1 MQMKRENKVN
11 GLYWYQYSDC
21 DILLQFFKRLTLCE
35 IFAIDLYYFLQ
46 LHINLQLSQ
55 YKI

>member
-11 GLYWYQYSDC
+11 GLYWYQYSDWYFTTVLQKV
-21 DILLQFFKRLTLCE
+21 DICE